1 MFYISPPLPLPQII
15 QMKADFQHSMKN
27 TGSCASQQHASSW
40 GWWFTHLW
48 LIFSSPEVALCGFQ
62 TAPCLFLLTV
72 MKVMWQLQSLF
83 TQKSFMSP
91 FSLIFLNYKDIK
103 DKILFPKL
111 PCSEVWLCDQVLNNE
126 VKDKITR
133 WDYWESVLLTVEK
146 LYASSVFAYLS
157 FSIQWLDM

>member
-1 MFYISPPLPLPQII
+1 
-15 QMKADFQHSMKN
+15 
-27 TGSCASQQHASSW
+27 
-40 GWWFTHLW
+40 
-48 LIFSSPEVALCGFQ
+48 
-62 TAPCLFLLTV
+62 
-72 MKVMWQLQSLF
+72 
-83 TQKSFMSP
+83 MSP